1 MSFLRNL
8 VIVAPITLGGLASA
22 ETVQYGSLRHYSD
35 VPSVLFLTGEIKVND
50 SFELRRA
57 MRDQTI
63 DLVVMASPGGNLY
76 EGLQIAA
83 ILHDNGIGTYVP
95 QGASCESSCANILLG
110 GFHRLVVGEL
120 GSRPIIRLEAAILA

>member
-8 VIVAPITLGGLASA
+8 VVVATITLGGLASA

-83 ILHDNGIGTYVP
+83 IIVSAP
-95 QGASCESSCANILLG
+95 MCPREQAASPRAPIFFSEAFTGLSSGN
-110 GFHRLVVGEL
+110 
-120 GSRPIIRLEAAILA
+120 